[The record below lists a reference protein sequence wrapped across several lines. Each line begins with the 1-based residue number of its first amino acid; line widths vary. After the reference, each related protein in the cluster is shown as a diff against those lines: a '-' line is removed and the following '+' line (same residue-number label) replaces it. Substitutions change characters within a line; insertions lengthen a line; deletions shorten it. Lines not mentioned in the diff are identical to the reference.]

1 MEDRRRP
8 AAPRAGVREPFLPGE
23 WTVDDLTYELKQMCR
38 RNKDGSFETQHQRM
52 QSLTLIARQLKEMGF
67 RNMYATSLKEKHVNA
82 LLERWTAENLSAGTV
97 KNRMSH
103 LRWWAGKIGKAGII
117 PASNAA
123 LGIPQRQSS
132 GVNKA
137 KSLDGQQLDRI
148 GDARVRM
155 SLRLQQAFGLRREES
170 IKFQPAYADRGDHIA
185 LKGSW
190 CKDGRP
196 RSIPI
201 VTTEQRAVL
210 DGAHA
215 LAGSGTLIPAGE
227 KYIQQ
232 QNRYD
237 DRCQSAELS
246 NMHGLRHAYAQARYE
261 ALTGW
266 KSPFAGGPDSK
277 ALTPEQRAVDIE
289 ARQQISHELG
299 HGRIAIVATYIG
311 R

>member
-1 MEDRRRP
+1 M
-8 AAPRAGVREPFLPGE
+8 
-23 WTVDDLTYELKQMCR
+23 DDLTYELRQMCH
-38 RNKDGSFETQHQRM
+38 RNRDGGRKTQAQRM
-52 QSLTLIARQLKEMGF
+52 QSLTLIARQLKEGGF
-67 RNMYATSLKEKHVNA
+67 RNMRATSLKEKHVDA
-82 LLERWTAENLSAGTV
+82 LVDRWKAENLSAGTV

-103 LRWWAGKIGKAGII
+103 LRFWAQKVGKAGVI
-117 PASNAA
+117 PVGNAA

-132 GVNKA
+132 GFNKA
-137 KSLDGQQLDRI
+137 KSLDSEQLDRVN
-148 GDARVRM
+148 DARVRM

-190 CKDGRP
+190 CKGGRP

-201 VTTEQRAVL
+201 ITAEQRAVL
-210 DGAHA
+210 DDAHA
-215 LAGSGTLIPAGE
+215 LAGSGALIPAGE

-261 ALTGW
+261 ELTGW

-277 ALTPEQRAVDIE
+277 ALAPEQRAVDIE